1 MKHKKIYRLSTS
13 CILFI
18 ISWASLHAQ
27 VYTDSIFRIAG
38 KGQEI
43 NLNLLWFSINHG
55 DIQWQSSSDGTTWSD
70 IQEAATEDYLFTA
83 QSSSFF
89 RAEISSG
96 TCDPVYSKI
105 TRLEVADITT
115 VSVDSVTAQQARIS
129 CVVNAGDFDI
139 IEQGVAYDT
148 RPYPG
153 ETSYLE
159 PDTTGDAVFSL
170 KLDSLETGVTYYAR
184 VYIRT
189 ADGLFIPG
197 NVLSFSTLSIT
208 LDDRINIASRSARL
222 FYAISST
229 PEPGEHGIL
238 YSTVPEPD
246 SSSASVAGE
255 AADGGFSAELTALD
269 PVTTYYAVAYMIRD
283 GMYHYS
289 DVKTFRTFTD
299 YSTYPVDN
307 GPFEKANQIV
317 WNDPSTARKIS
328 QDGYYSEYGRVIRL
342 GTSDSL
348 LLVYHGGP
356 NTGDWVN
363 ICLRRS
369 VDNGETWT
377 PQEILMN
384 INDYSTDFWRFCNP
398 ELIELDNGWIL
409 LPYTAN
415 GKPETNDNC
424 YVHILTSK
432 DRGQTWEGP
441 NAIVTGRSWEPS
453 IVQLPGGELEMFYS
467 SEAKWWPV
475 AEVERYQEIHAIRS
489 TDRGLTWSYP
499 TIAAYY
505 PEKRDGMPV
514 PVLLQGNRGVAF
526 IIETVLHWR
535 SPYIVHR
542 ELAGEWDLPDP
553 ILDEGD
559 TRWAVTGFTGHGGA
573 PYMIQLPTGETLISF
588 HVYRG
593 GDWKQSNMH
602 VMIGDNDARNFGE
615 LTTPWGNLPVD
626 QGAILSS
633 IFLKDDSTVVLVTS
647 RNQAGGGSAI
657 YWLEGTIVP
666 N

>member
-1 MKHKKIYRLSTS
+1 MQRNRIHQLSFAWIIGLISMSSLNAQIYS
-13 CILFI
+13 
-18 ISWASLHAQ
+18 
-27 VYTDSIFRIAG
+27 DSIFRIAG

-43 NLNLLWFSINHG
+43 NLNLLWFSMNHG
-55 DIQWQSSSDGTTWSD
+55 DIQWQSSPDGTAWSD
-70 IQEAATEDYLFTA
+70 IQDGDTEAYLFTA
-83 QSSSFF
+83 SSSSFY
-89 RAEISSG
+89 RAKVTSG
-96 TCDPVYSKI
+96 TCDPVYSRI
-105 TRLEVADITT
+105 TRLQVADITT
-115 VSVDSVTAQQARIS
+115 AAVDSVTASAALVR
-129 CVVNAGDFDI
+129 CEVHAEDFEI
-139 IEQGVAYDT
+139 IEQGVAFGT
-148 RPYPG
+148 GPYPG
-153 ETSYLE
+153 ETSLLV
-159 PDTTGDAVFSL
+159 PDTTGEAAFSL
-170 KLDSLETGVTYYAR
+170 LLDSLETGVTYFAR

-197 NVLSFSTLSIT
+197 NVLSFSTLAIS
-208 LDDRINIASRSARL
+208 LDDRMNIASDSVRL
-222 FYAISST
+222 FYQFSST
-229 PEPGEHGIL
+229 PEPEEHGIFF
-238 YSTVPEPD
+238 STQPAPGPA
-246 SSSASVAGE
+246 SSRAPGVETDGRFSV
-255 AADGGFSAELTALD
+255 DLTTLD
-269 PVTTYYAVAYMIRD
+269 PVTTYYARAYMITD
-283 GMYHYS
+283 GVYHYS
-289 DVKTFRTFTD
+289 GVKSFRTFTD
-299 YSTYPVDN
+299 YSTYPVDSE
-307 GPFEKANQIV
+307 PFEKTHQVV

-328 QDGYYSEYGRVIRL
+328 QDGYYAEYGRVIRL

-356 NTGDWVN
+356 QTGDWVN
-363 ICLRRS
+363 ISLRRS
-369 VDNGETWT
+369 FDNGETWT
-377 PQEILMN
+377 PQEILMD
-384 INDYSTDFWRFCNP
+384 IRDYSSDFWRFCNP

-432 DRGQTWEGP
+432 DRGETWEGP
-441 NAIVTGRSWEPS
+441 NAIVTGRSWEPA

-475 AEVERYQEIHAIRS
+475 AEVERYQEIHAVRS
-489 TDRGLTWSYP
+489 TDRGRTWSYP

-514 PVLLQGNRGVAF
+514 PVLLQGNRGVSF

-542 ELAGEWDLPDP
+542 ALAGEWELPDP
-553 ILDEGD
+553 ISDEGD
-559 TRWAVTGFTGHGGA
+559 TRWAVTGFSGHGGA

-602 VMIGDNDARNFGE
+602 TMIGDNEAKNFGD
-615 LTTPWGNLPVD
+615 LTTPWGNLPVG
-626 QGAILSS
+626 QGAILTS
-633 IFLKDDSTVVLVTS
+633 IFPKDENTVVLITS
-647 RNQAGGGSAI
+647 RNQAGGTSAV